1 MSAMKGI
8 LGMENIKIALD
19 GPAGAGKSTVAK
31 AVAQKLD
38 IIYIDTGA
46 MYRTAALY
54 MIRHGIDIKKEK
66 EKLISH
72 LDGIKMD
79 IRHTEQG
86 QRMILGDEDVS
97 DKIRTEE
104 VSMGASDI
112 AVIPQVRLKLV
123 DMQRELAKSKSV
135 IMDGRDIG
143 TYVLQ
148 DAELKIFL
156 TATPECRAERRYK
169 ELTERG
175 VDCRLEDILKDILK
189 RDKNDSEREFAPL
202 KCADDAV
209 YLDTTDLTRDEV
221 IETIVDLYNNL
232 K

>member
-79 IRHTEQG
+79 IRHTERG

-112 AVIPQVRLKLV
+112 AVIPQIRLKLV

>member
-1 MSAMKGI
+1 MSI
-8 LGMENIKIALD
+8 VKIALD

-31 AVAQKLD
+31 AVAEKLG
-38 IIYIDTGA
+38 IVYIDTGA

-54 MIRHGIDIKKEK
+54 MIRQGIDIKNER
-66 EKLISH
+66 EKLIQN

-79 IRHTEQG
+79 IIHSENG
-86 QRMILGDEDVS
+86 QQMILGDEDVS

-112 AVIPQVRLKLV
+112 AVIPEVRLKLV
-123 DMQRELAKSKSV
+123 EMQRCLAKSKSV

-143 TYVLQ
+143 TYVLP
-148 DAELKIFL
+148 DAELKIYL
-156 TATPECRAERRYK
+156 TATPECRAKRRYL
-169 ELTERG
+169 EQQERG
-175 VDCRLEDILKDILK
+175 VECNFDDILSDIIK

-209 YLDTTDLTRDEV
+209 YLDSTEMTREEV
-221 IETIVDLYNNL
+221 IEKITELYKGL